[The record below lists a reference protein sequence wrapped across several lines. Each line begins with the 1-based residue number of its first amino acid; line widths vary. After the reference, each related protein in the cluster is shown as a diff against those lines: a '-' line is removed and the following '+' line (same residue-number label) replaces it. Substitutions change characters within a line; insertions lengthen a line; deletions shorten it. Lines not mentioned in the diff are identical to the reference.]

1 MRKPAMSRRMLL
13 EASACA
19 LAATMVIPK
28 IGSAHAATGL
38 SQQNEQLVRKFYA
51 AWESKDWHALD
62 ILLADDF
69 TFTSPNDDD
78 NIRKGVYKTR
88 CWDSNVNLIEHFD
101 LQHIV
106 GSGND
111 AFVMY
116 VVHIKDGKT
125 LENIEH
131 LQMRG
136 GKVEA
141 VRCYFG
147 GKGYPA
153 AVVNQK

>member
-1 MRKPAMSRRMLL
+1 
-13 EASACA
+13 
-19 LAATMVIPK
+19 MVSGPR
-28 IGSAHAATGL
+28 
-38 SQQNEQLVRKFYA
+38 N
-51 AWESKDWHALD
+51 LD
-62 ILLADDF
+62 
-69 TFTSPNDDD
+69 
-78 NIRKGVYKTR
+78 
-88 CWDSNVNLIEHFD
+88 NVNLIEHFD

-116 VVHIKDGKT
+116 VLHIKNGKT

-131 LQMRG
+131 LQLRG

-153 AVVNQK
+153 AVADQK

>member
-13 EASACA
+13 EAGACA

-38 SQQNEQLVRKFYA
+38 SQQNEQLVQKFYA
-51 AWESKDWHALD
+51 AWESNDWHALD

-78 NIRKGVYKTR
+78 HIRKGVYKTR

-116 VVHIKDGKT
+116 VLHIKNGKT

-131 LQMRG
+131 LQLRG

-153 AVVNQK
+153 AVADQK

>member
-1 MRKPAMSRRMLL
+1 MRQQAMSRRMLL
-13 EASACA
+13 EAGACA

-28 IGSAHAATGL
+28 MASAHAATGL
-38 SQQNEQLVRKFYA
+38 SQQNEQIVRKFYA
-51 AWESKDWHALD
+51 AWESKAWDALD

-69 TFTSPNDDD
+69 TFTSPNDDH
-78 NIRKGVYKTR
+78 ISKAVYKAD
-88 CWDSNVNLIEHFD
+88 CWQSNVNLIDHFD
-101 LQHIV
+101 LQQIV
-106 GSGND
+106 GRDND

-116 VVHIKDGKT
+116 VLHIKNGKT
-125 LENIEH
+125 LENVEH

-147 GKGYPA
+147 GKNSYPA
-153 AVVNQK
+153 AVVKQK

>member
-1 MRKPAMSRRMLL
+1 MLL
-13 EASACA
+13 EAGACA
-19 LAATMVIPK
+19 LAATVAIPR

-38 SQQNEQLVRKFYA
+38 SPQNGQLVRKFYA

-62 ILLADDF
+62 VLLADDF

-78 NIRKGVYKTR
+78 HISKGVYKSR
-88 CWDSNVNLIEHFD
+88 CWDSNVSLIEHFD

-106 GSGND
+106 GSDND

-116 VVHIKDGKT
+116 VLHIKNGKV

-131 LQMRG
+131 LQIRG
-136 GKVEA
+136 GKVET

-153 AVVNQK
+153 AVVDQK

>member
-78 NIRKGVYKTR
+78 HIRKGVYKTR

-111 AFVMY
+111 VFVMY
-116 VVHIKDGKT
+116 VLHIKNGKT

-136 GKVEA
+136 GKVGA

>member
-1 MRKPAMSRRMLL
+1 MS
-13 EASACA
+13 
-19 LAATMVIPK
+19 LAATVVIPK
-28 IGSAHAATGL
+28 IGSGHAATGL
-38 SQQNEQLVRKFYA
+38 GQQNEQIVRKFYA

-78 NIRKGVYKTR
+78 HITTGIYKAR

-101 LQHIV
+101 LQRIV
-106 GSGND
+106 GSDND
-111 AFVMY
+111 AFVVY
-116 VVHIKDGKT
+116 VLHIKNGTT

>member
-78 NIRKGVYKTR
+78 HISKGVYKAR
-88 CWDSNVNLIEHFD
+88 CWDSNVDLIEHFD

-106 GSGND
+106 GSDND

-116 VVHIKDGKT
+116 VLHIKNGKT

>member
-1 MRKPAMSRRMLL
+1 MSKQAMSRRNLL
-13 EASACA
+13 EAGACA
-19 LAATMVIPK
+19 LAATVVIPK

-38 SQQNEQLVRKFYA
+38 SQQNEQIVRRFYA
-51 AWESKDWHALD
+51 AWEGKDWHALD

-78 NIRKGVYKTR
+78 HISKGVYKAR
-88 CWDSNVNLIEHFD
+88 CWDSNVDLIEHFD
-101 LQHIV
+101 LQKIV
-106 GSGND
+106 GSDND

-116 VVHIKDGKT
+116 VLHIKNGKT

-131 LQMRG
+131 LQMRA

-153 AVVNQK
+153 AVAKPK

>member
-1 MRKPAMSRRMLL
+1 MQR
-13 EASACA
+13 
-19 LAATMVIPK
+19 
-28 IGSAHAATGL
+28 G
-38 SQQNEQLVRKFYA
+38 
-51 AWESKDWHALD
+51 ESKDWHALD
-62 ILLADDF
+62 VLLADDF

-78 NIRKGVYKTR
+78 HISKDVYKTR
-88 CWDSNVNLIEHFD
+88 CWDSNVSLIEHFD

-106 GSGND
+106 GSDND

-116 VVHIKDGKT
+116 VLHIKNGKI
-125 LENIEH
+125 LENVEH
-131 LQMRG
+131 LQIKG

-153 AVVNQK
+153 AVVDQK

>member
-1 MRKPAMSRRMLL
+1 MKKKSISRRMVL
-13 EASACA
+13 EAGACA

-78 NIRKGVYKTR
+78 HISKAVYKAR

-116 VVHIKDGKT
+116 VLHIKNGKT

-131 LQMRG
+131 LQLRG

-153 AVVNQK
+153 AVANQK

>member
-1 MRKPAMSRRMLL
+1 MRKQAMSRRMLL

-78 NIRKGVYKTR
+78 HIRKGVYKTR

-116 VVHIKDGKT
+116 VLHIKNGKT

-131 LQMRG
+131 LQLRG

-153 AVVNQK
+153 AVADQK

>member
-1 MRKPAMSRRMLL
+1 MRKQAMSRRMVL
-13 EASACA
+13 EAGACA
-19 LAATMVIPK
+19 LAAAVVVPK
-28 IGSAHAATGL
+28 GAHAAAGL
-38 SQQNEQLVRKFYA
+38 SRQNEHLVRKYFA

-62 ILLADDF
+62 ILLTDDF

-78 NIRKGVYKTR
+78 HIRKGVYKTR

-116 VVHIKDGKT
+116 VLHIKNGKT

-136 GKVEA
+136 GKVGA

>member
-13 EASACA
+13 EAGACA

-78 NIRKGVYKTR
+78 HIRKGVYKTR

-101 LQHIV
+101 LQQIV
-106 GSGND
+106 GHDND
-111 AFVMY
+111 AFVTY
-116 VVHIKDGKT
+116 VLHLKNGKT

>member
-1 MRKPAMSRRMLL
+1 MSKQAMSRRMLL
-13 EASACA
+13 EAGVCA
-19 LAATMVIPK
+19 LAATVVIPK

-38 SQQNEQLVRKFYA
+38 SQQNEQIVRKFYA

-78 NIRKGVYKTR
+78 HISKGVYKAR
-88 CWDSNVNLIEHFD
+88 CWDSNVNLTEHFD
-101 LQHIV
+101 LQQIV
-106 GSGND
+106 GIDND

-116 VVHIKDGKT
+116 VLHIKNGKT

-136 GKVEA
+136 AKVEA

-153 AVVNQK
+153 AVVNPK

>member
-1 MRKPAMSRRMLL
+1 MRKQATSRRMLL
-13 EASACA
+13 EAGACA
-19 LAATMVIPK
+19 LAATVVIPK
-28 IGSAHAATGL
+28 IGSAHAATEL
-38 SQQNEQLVRKFYA
+38 SQQNEQIVRKFYA
-51 AWESKDWHALD
+51 AWESKDRHALD

-78 NIRKGVYKTR
+78 HISKGVYKTR

-101 LQHIV
+101 LQKIV
-106 GSGND
+106 GSDND

-116 VVHIKDGKT
+116 VLYIKNGKT

-131 LQMRG
+131 LQISG

-153 AVVNQK
+153 AVVSQK

>member
-1 MRKPAMSRRMLL
+1 MSRRMLL
-13 EASACA
+13 EAGAFA
-19 LAATMVIPK
+19 LAAAAVIPK

-62 ILLADDF
+62 VLLADDF

-78 NIRKGVYKTR
+78 HIGKGVYKTR

-101 LQHIV
+101 LQQIV
-106 GSGND
+106 GSDND
-111 AFVMY
+111 AFVLY
-116 VVHIKDGKT
+116 VLHIKNGKT

>member
-78 NIRKGVYKTR
+78 HIRKGVYKTR

-116 VVHIKDGKT
+116 VLHIKNGKT

-131 LQMRG
+131 LQLRG

-153 AVVNQK
+153 AVADQK

>member
-38 SQQNEQLVRKFYA
+38 SQQNEQIVRKFYA

-78 NIRKGVYKTR
+78 HIRKGVYKTR

-106 GSGND
+106 GSDND

-116 VVHIKDGKT
+116 VLHIKNGKT

-131 LQMRG
+131 LQLRG

-153 AVVNQK
+153 AVADQK

>member
-1 MRKPAMSRRMLL
+1 MSRRMLL
-13 EASACA
+13 EAGACA
-19 LAATMVIPK
+19 LAATVVIPK
-28 IGSAHAATGL
+28 TGSAHAATGL

-78 NIRKGVYKTR
+78 HIRKGVYKTR

-116 VVHIKDGKT
+116 VLHIKNGKT

-131 LQMRG
+131 LQLRG

-153 AVVNQK
+153 AVADQK

>member
-78 NIRKGVYKTR
+78 HIRKGVYKTR

-116 VVHIKDGKT
+116 VLHIKNGKT

-131 LQMRG
+131 LQLRG

-153 AVVNQK
+153 AVANQK

>member
-1 MRKPAMSRRMLL
+1 MSRRMLL

-19 LAATMVIPK
+19 LAAAVVLPK

-38 SQQNEQLVRKFYA
+38 SQQNEQIVRKFYA

-62 ILLADDF
+62 SLLTDNF

-78 NIRKGVYKTR
+78 HISKGVYKTR

-101 LQHIV
+101 LQQIV
-106 GSGND
+106 GTDND

-116 VVHIKDGKT
+116 VLHIKNGKT

-131 LQMRG
+131 LQIRG